1 MMELIQLNI
10 RGISHNQVQA
20 GAYALLLEEK
30 SGKIKI
36 PIIIG
41 ILEAQSIASALEKH
55 KIIPLIP
62 FTHDLFVNLS
72 KNFDFNIKSIIIY
85 KIYDGI
91 FFSRII
97 FEKLCKL
104 CNEKIQK
111 EIDSRTSDAIALAIR
126 FKSTIYA
133 TKEVCD
139 KAGIHFEHYFAFNE
153 INNFQQDIKNDLKK
167 LKLEDLQNLL
177 KQAVLNEE
185 YEFASHIKKEIDNRK
200 HHMQ

>member
-1 MMELIQLNI
+1 MELIQLNI

-55 KIIPLIP
+55 QHIRP
-62 FTHDLFVNLS
+62 FTHDLFVNFA

-97 FEKLCKL
+97 FEKL

-139 KAGIHFEHYFAFNE
+139 QAGIHFEHYFAL
-153 INNFQQDIKNDLKK
+153 NNFKQDIKNDLKK

-200 HHMQ
+200 LQ